1 MEEEAV
7 MKNRSKVSIL
17 LFLIIMGMVLAACGL
32 SPAQVEQAAATV
44 DNMSASELANL
55 STTVEALPPEQV
67 AAVATS
73 AAAAGYAT
81 LSPANVDAAKS
92 TVVAARATATAVGQS
107 VSSGERVNAT
117 QAPQAAPVIIYF
129 FAQVPSE
136 AAIQGGV
143 RYYLNWTTENANRVE
158 IFGNVM
164 DNPQQGSWP
173 VYNESNNWTLWAA
186 NDQVWVEEPLAVQ
199 ADKDVGGSL
208 QNVTV
213 SSNAVNL
220 TLRDPQFVDGDII
233 NVDVN
238 GLRVLNQYTT
248 QGRHVTFPITLNSG
262 SNTIAINVQNEG
274 VTTPM
279 IAEVSINNVTS
290 GPAVQMTR
298 GLAKGETETFT
309 VTAP

>member
-1 MEEEAV
+1 
-7 MKNRSKVSIL
+7 MKISKRVSFL
-17 LFLIIMGMVLAACGL
+17 LFLLFVSIFLAACGL
-32 SPAQVEQAAATV
+32 SPAQVDQVVSTV
-44 DNMSASELANL
+44 DSMAPSELAEL
-55 STTVEALPPEQV
+55 SSTIEALPPEQV

-107 VSSGERVNAT
+107 ASSGERVNAT
-117 QAPQAAPVIIYF
+117 QAPQAAPIIVYF

-136 AAIQGGV
+136 SAIKGGV

-186 NDQVWVEEPLAVQ
+186 NDQVWVEQSMVVQ
-199 ADKDVGGSL
+199 ADQDAGGSL
-208 QNVTV
+208 QNVSVGGT
-213 SSNAVNL
+213 AINL

-238 GLRVLNQYTT
+238 GVRVIGGYTT
-248 QGRHVTFPITLNSG
+248 GGRHVTFPITLNSG
-262 SNTIAINVQNEG
+262 SNTVAVNVQSEG
-274 VTTPM
+274 VTPPM
-279 IAEVSINNVTS
+279 IAEVSISDVTS
-290 GPAVQMTR
+290 GSAIQLTR
-298 GLAKGETETFT
+298 GLKKGETETFT
-309 VTAP
+309 ITAP

>member
-1 MEEEAV
+1 
-7 MKNRSKVSIL
+7 MKISKSGSIL
-17 LFLIIMGMVLAACGL
+17 LLLLILGLMLAACGL
-32 SPAQVEQAAATV
+32 SPAQVQEAVSTV
-44 DNMSASELANL
+44 DNMSSSELAQL
-55 STTVEALPPEQV
+55 SSTIEALPDEQV

-117 QAPQAAPVIIYF
+117 EAPLAAPIIVYF
-129 FAQVPSE
+129 FAQVPSQSGIE
-136 AAIQGGV
+136 SGV
-143 RYYLNWTTENANRVE
+143 RYYLNWTTKNANRVE

-173 VYNESNNWTLWAA
+173 IYNDSDNWTLWAA
-186 NDQVWVEEPLAVQ
+186 NDKVWVEEQLIVQ
-199 ADKDVGGSL
+199 ADKDVGSSL
-208 QNVTV
+208 QSVAVNSNVI
-213 SSNAVNL
+213 NL

-238 GLRVLNQYTT
+238 GVRVLNQIGTE
-248 QGRHVTFPITLNSG
+248 GRHVTYPITLNSG
-262 SNTIAINVQNEG
+262 NNTIGINVQSEG

-279 IAEVSINNVTS
+279 IAEVSISGVTS
-290 GPAVQMTR
+290 GQAVQLTK
-298 GLAKGETETFT
+298 GLKKGETETFT

>member
-1 MEEEAV
+1 MFI
-7 MKNRSKVSIL
+7 MKISKRVSFL
-17 LFLIIMGMVLAACGL
+17 LFLLFVSIFLAACGL
-32 SPAQVEQAAATV
+32 SPAQVDQVVSTV
-44 DNMSASELANL
+44 DSMAPSELAEL
-55 STTVEALPPEQV
+55 SSTIEALPPEQV

-107 VSSGERVNAT
+107 ASSGERVNAT
-117 QAPQAAPVIIYF
+117 QAPQAAPIIVYF

-136 AAIQGGV
+136 SAIKGGV

-186 NDQVWVEEPLAVQ
+186 NDQVWVEQSMVVQ
-199 ADKDVGGSL
+199 ADQDAGGSL
-208 QNVTV
+208 QNVSVGGT
-213 SSNAVNL
+213 AINL

-238 GLRVLNQYTT
+238 GVRVIGGYTT
-248 QGRHVTFPITLNSG
+248 GGRHVTFPITLNSG
-262 SNTIAINVQNEG
+262 SNTVAVNVQSEG
-274 VTTPM
+274 VTPPM
-279 IAEVSINNVTS
+279 IAEVSISDVTS
-290 GPAVQMTR
+290 GSAIQLTR
-298 GLAKGETETFT
+298 GLKKGETETFT
-309 VTAP
+309 ITAP

>member
-1 MEEEAV
+1 M
-7 MKNRSKVSIL
+7 RISKTASFVLFL
-17 LFLIIMGMVLAACGL
+17 LFMSMALAACGL
-32 SPAQVEQAAATV
+32 SPAEVEQAVSTV
-44 DNMSASELANL
+44 ENMAPSELAEL
-55 STTVEALPPEQV
+55 SSTIEALPQEQV

-92 TVVAARATATAVGQS
+92 TVVAARATATAVGQAA
-107 VSSGERVNAT
+107 SSGERVNAT
-117 QAPQAAPVIIYF
+117 EAPQAAPVIVYF

-136 AAIQGGV
+136 AAIKGGV

-173 VYNESNNWTLWAA
+173 VYNESNNWTIWAA
-186 NDQVWVEEPLAVQ
+186 NDQVWVEESMVVQ
-199 ADKDVGGSL
+199 GDQNVGGSL

-213 SSNAVNL
+213 NATTINL

-238 GLRVLNQYTT
+238 GVRVLDKFTT
-248 QGRHVTFPITLNSG
+248 QGRDVTFPIALNSG
-262 SNTIAINVQNEG
+262 ANTVAISVQNEG
-274 VTTPM
+274 VTPPM
-279 IAEVSINNVTS
+279 VAEVTISGVTS
-290 GPAVQMTR
+290 GPATQLTN
-298 GLAKGETETFT
+298 GLTKGATESFT
-309 VTAP
+309 ITAP

>member
-1 MEEEAV
+1 MRITKRTSFV
-7 MKNRSKVSIL
+7 LFL
-17 LFLIIMGMVLAACGL
+17 LFISVILAACGL
-32 SPAQVEQAAATV
+32 SPAHVEQAVATV
-44 DNMSASELANL
+44 DSMAPSELAEL
-55 STTVEALPPEQV
+55 STTIEALPAEQV

-107 VSSGERVNAT
+107 ASSGERVNAT
-117 QAPQAAPVIIYF
+117 QAPQAAPVIVYF

-136 AAIQGGV
+136 SAIKGGV

-173 VYNESNNWTLWAA
+173 VYNESNSWTLWAA
-186 NDQVWVEEPLAVQ
+186 NDQVWVEEHMNVQ
-199 ADKDVGGSL
+199 ADKDVGSSL
-208 QNVTV
+208 QNV
-213 SSNAVNL
+213 AVGSTTISL

-238 GLRVLNQYTT
+238 GVRVIDRYTT

-262 SNTIAINVQNEG
+262 SNTIAVNAQSEG
-274 VTTPM
+274 VTSPM
-279 IAEVSINNVTS
+279 VAEVTLSNVTS
-290 GPAVQMTR
+290 GPAVQITR
-298 GLAKGETETFT
+298 GLTKGVTESFT

>member
-1 MEEEAV
+1 
-7 MKNRSKVSIL
+7 MKISKSGSIL
-17 LFLIIMGMVLAACGL
+17 LLLLILGLMLVACGL
-32 SPAQVEQAAATV
+32 SPAQVQEAVSTV
-44 DNMSASELANL
+44 DNMSSSELAQL
-55 STTVEALPPEQV
+55 SSTIEALPDEQV

-117 QAPQAAPVIIYF
+117 EAPLAAPIIVYF
-129 FAQVPSE
+129 FAQVPSQSGIE
-136 AAIQGGV
+136 SGV
-143 RYYLNWTTENANRVE
+143 RYYLNWTTKNANRVE

-173 VYNESNNWTLWAA
+173 IYNDSDNWTLWAA
-186 NDQVWVEEPLAVQ
+186 NDKVWVEEQLIVQ
-199 ADKDVGGSL
+199 ADKDVGSSL
-208 QNVTV
+208 QSVAVNSNVI
-213 SSNAVNL
+213 NL

-238 GLRVLNQYTT
+238 GVRVLNQIGTE
-248 QGRHVTFPITLNSG
+248 GRHVTYPITLNSG
-262 SNTIAINVQNEG
+262 NNTIGINVQSEG

-279 IAEVSINNVTS
+279 IAEVSISGVTS
-290 GPAVQMTR
+290 GQAVQLTK
-298 GLAKGETETFT
+298 GLKKGETETFT